1 MHSGVTVWGKAIFW
15 HLQLTQKQHT
25 DKRFHCEAVL
35 PDEETSV
42 RLERLL
48 LLCLFGEEW
57 KKTPH
62 LHCCRVA
69 GSWNAWITSEND
81 TRLSSSRVTMVEIL
95 ICLGGTTS
103 KHICGYGFK
112 PRAPGWHGKMHVWIL
127 GCEICLTMLYK
138 SVNILIY
145 SIFIIH
151 TTVKI

>member
-35 PDEETSV
+35 PDEKNLSSSSTASVALLVWRKVKKKLHICTVAALQEVETD
-42 RLERLL
+42 E
-48 LLCLFGEEW
+48 
-57 KKTPH
+57 
-62 LHCCRVA
+62 
-69 GSWNAWITSEND
+69 SWAKMKPD
-81 TRLSSSRVTMVEIL
+81 SSSRVPMVDIL

-112 PRAPGWHGKMHVWIL
+112 PRAPGWHGKMHACIL
-127 GCEICLTMLYK
+127 GRTITL
-138 SVNILIY
+138 NILYECIIF
-145 SIFIIH
+145 SIFIIY